1 MELFQREIP
10 IFRNVFC
17 GDIDRESEKEL
28 SLPDYCPDISRI
40 IRMDATPYIENKT
53 VNGDKCTVE
62 GTYVYNML
70 YESDYNA
77 SLSYAAFSVPFSEK
91 IDIKDAGIENETA
104 VKIKVK
110 RIGCKLINPRK
121 LAVRTKSVLTVSVK
135 SIKKAL
141 ITDTVSLPDNV
152 FTQKEVISWEET
164 ENGKEYQF
172 DFNESY
178 TLSEKQVPIDDAVMT
193 HVSVEKPECTVNENR
208 LVLKTKVTCKTLYCG
223 EENREKYI
231 MSTKTFPAE
240 MVIDD
245 ITINENT
252 KADAY
257 ARIEESVVGVEVDA
271 YGENRVLELAYTI
284 KVTLNVKERITA
296 EYAVDAFIA
305 GAESL
310 PKKEKFVSLED
321 GEEFSRV
328 FSVEN
333 RFPAD
338 KVRFTEILDHTTKIG
353 DCRLKATEDG
363 VYLNGVYVVSVL
375 GKTESGYDS
384 LDLTGEFSE
393 RISHENIKHDFWEC
407 DCEIFE
413 SDANLASDGSIDIR
427 LMLHCEIETENTVA
441 LSAVTDIT
449 VNEGFQEKVGCLI
462 FCYPAV
468 NDSLWSIAK
477 KYCVAPTE
485 ISENNP
491 DSFSASG
498 DIITKSPIRI
508 IK

>member
-141 ITDTVSLPDNV
+141 ITDTASLPDNV

-172 DFNESY
+172 DFNES
-178 TLSEKQVPIDDAVMT
+178 
-193 HVSVEKPECTVNENR
+193 
-208 LVLKTKVTCKTLYCG
+208 
-223 EENREKYI
+223 
-231 MSTKTFPAE
+231 
-240 MVIDD
+240 
-245 ITINENT
+245 
-252 KADAY
+252 
-257 ARIEESVVGVEVDA
+257 
-271 YGENRVLELAYTI
+271 
-284 KVTLNVKERITA
+284 
-296 EYAVDAFIA
+296 
-305 GAESL
+305 
-310 PKKEKFVSLED
+310 
-321 GEEFSRV
+321 
-328 FSVEN
+328 
-333 RFPAD
+333 
-338 KVRFTEILDHTTKIG
+338 
-353 DCRLKATEDG
+353 
-363 VYLNGVYVVSVL
+363 
-375 GKTESGYDS
+375 
-384 LDLTGEFSE
+384 
-393 RISHENIKHDFWEC
+393 
-407 DCEIFE
+407 
-413 SDANLASDGSIDIR
+413 
-427 LMLHCEIETENTVA
+427 
-441 LSAVTDIT
+441 
-449 VNEGFQEKVGCLI
+449 
-462 FCYPAV
+462 
-468 NDSLWSIAK
+468 
-477 KYCVAPTE
+477 
-485 ISENNP
+485 
-491 DSFSASG
+491 
-498 DIITKSPIRI
+498 
-508 IK
+508 